1 MQEIGNIVLLQPMA
15 IRYDI
20 FIAVIFKDNM
30 YWLAEND
37 NFAQDWKIM
46 LMKLDSLLVLEYQTR

>member
-1 MQEIGNIVLLQPMA
+1 MQEIGSIVLLQPIT